1 MRLTL
6 PFRARMVGLG
16 AGSPARQE
24 RNKGAPTVNKGSVL
38 VIDNDPQVRRM
49 MRVTLVAQGFEIGDA
64 RGGLEGLD
72 TLRRTRYDI
81 VLLDINMPDMSGVQV
96 CREIRASSDI
106 AIIML
111 TVRASDRDKTE
122 ALDAGADDFVTKP
135 FSFTELLARMR
146 ATLRRKRVSSEVE
159 CTRLRLG
166 DTHIDFEA
174 RQVQIKDEPERLT
187 PKEWDVLQYLATHP
201 NRTIT
206 HRELLRGVWGSDAG
220 DEKEYLRVFIN
231 RLRKKIEICPANPE
245 YLLTEP
251 WMGYRLRLPS

>member
-1 MRLTL
+1 
-6 PFRARMVGLG
+6 V
-16 AGSPARQE
+16 S
-24 RNKGAPTVNKGSVL
+24 KGSVL

-49 MRVTLVAQGFEIGDA
+49 MRVTLVAQGFEISDA
-64 RGGLEGLD
+64 RGGIEGLES
-72 TLRRTRYDI
+72 LRRARYDL
-81 VLLDINMPDMSGVQV
+81 VLLDVNLPDMNGIEL
-96 CREIRASSDI
+96 CREVRRGSDI
-106 AIIML
+106 AVIML
-111 TVRASDRDKTE
+111 TVRATERDKTE

-135 FSFTELLARMR
+135 FSFPELLARMR
-146 ATLRRKRVSSEVE
+146 ATLRRRGRPLESER
-159 CTRLRLG
+159 TQLRLG
-166 DTHIDFEA
+166 DTHIDFES

-201 NRTIT
+201 NRTVT

-231 RLRKKIEICPANPE
+231 RLRKKIEISPANPE